1 MTPENRPLSERLLK
15 GAMKLGALWRS
26 KRRCAKGWSFDPLDL
41 CMMPCACNPKTDFC
55 NGRLLWI
62 TLAFQN
68 GQGVDVDFG
77 EYELGLMMTMKQ
89 WDASGLTMSAIVEKG
104 GDIKIGP
111 KGMMPM
117 AHLAKLAQDPAS
129 AASIFALT
137 KAFPKARVE
146 GIVEP
151 ESGVAI

>member
-1 MTPENRPLSERLLK
+1 MTMEARPLSERLLK

-26 KRRCAKGWSFDPLDL
+26 KRRCVKGWSFDPLDL
-41 CMMPCACNPKTDFC
+41 CMVPCSCEPMTDFC
-55 NGRLLWI
+55 KGRLLWI
-62 TLAFQN
+62 ILAFQN
-68 GQGVDVDFG
+68 GQGFDADFG
-77 EYELGLMMTMKQ
+77 EYELALMMSSKQ
-89 WDASGLTMSAIVEKG
+89 WDATGLTMSVTLEKG

-146 GIVEP
+146 GIIEAGS
-151 ESGVAI
+151 ELI